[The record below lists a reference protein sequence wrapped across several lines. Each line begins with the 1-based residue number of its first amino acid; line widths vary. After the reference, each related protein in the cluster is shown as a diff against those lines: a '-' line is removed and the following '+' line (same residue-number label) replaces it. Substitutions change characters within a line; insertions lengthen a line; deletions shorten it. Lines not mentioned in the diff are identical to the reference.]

1 MSTSNTSCKYVFS
14 FDEETYGPEEFDT
27 HEAALA
33 AARFEEPEGTVW
45 VGIIQPFDVYRMLEE
60 AAFMAKEHFVNDLSE
75 AAGELVSLE
84 TLGDWPGLDPRDTP
98 AICKAL
104 ADAMLPF
111 VPKPDFWGV
120 RDVTEHGLKDTE

>member
-1 MSTSNTSCKYVFS
+1 MSTSNTSYKYVFS
-14 FDEETYGPEEFDT
+14 FDEEIYGPEEFDT
-27 HEAALA
+27 LEAALT

-45 VGIIQPFDVYRMLEE
+45 IGIVQPLDVYKMLEG
-60 AAFMAKEHFVNDLSE
+60 AAYMAKEHFADDLSE

-98 AICKAL
+98 EICKAL

-111 VPKPDFWGV
+111 VPKPDFWSA
-120 RDVTEHGLKDTE
+120 RDVTEHEPKDTE